1 VHPELLSGSFQ
12 CDECKTIV
20 KDVPQQFKYTEP
32 KKCREFNAFYSE
44 VLPFQS
50 NLDVLLW
57 LCKPPHTSAKI
68 TSPAATHPHANT
80 LLLAWHVSPCSAAP
94 LEHSHTRSSIGL
106 LASSCHC
113 LTHSLSH
120 CATCLVLSL
129 PHTLALPLCHLPR
142 LVTASHTRSPIVPL
156 ASSGHCLQATHH
168 AATSPNGSSF
178 WTSRNS
184 LTSRRFACRSRLTK
198 SRQGRCPAVST
209 LSSATRL
216 LSSPRQATARCS
228 QELFLYEVHA
238 LLVSCSTRSM
248 PPLDS
253 CSTMPMPN

>member
-1 VHPELLSGSFQ
+1 MCCFGFASHLTP
-12 CDECKTIV
+12 
-20 KDVPQQFKYTEP
+20 VPK
-32 KKCREFNAFYSE
+32 S
-44 VLPFQS
+44 LPQR
-50 NLDVLLW
+50 L
-57 LCKPPHTSAKI
+57 HTRMPTRCFLRGMS
-68 TSPAATHPHANT
+68 HHAVRHHLNT
-80 LLLAWHVSPCSAAP
+80 LTPALPSVCLLRLVTA
-94 LEHSHTRSSIGL
+94 SHTRSPIVP